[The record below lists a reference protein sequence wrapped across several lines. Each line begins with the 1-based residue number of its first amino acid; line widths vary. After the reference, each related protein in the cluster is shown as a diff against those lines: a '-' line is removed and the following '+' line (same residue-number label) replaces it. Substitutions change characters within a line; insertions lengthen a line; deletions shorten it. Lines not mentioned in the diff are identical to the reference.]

1 MNRLDT
7 FIWNDGLMDPSGV
20 RLMKPRSQG
29 MTMVIDKGLGMSAF
43 SDLLSLSAPYIDFIK
58 LGFGTSV
65 LYPPPILQE
74 KLRIAKEQGVIVYPG
89 GTFFEVAYQKNEI
102 SAFFTSLIHLG
113 FNYVEISDGT
123 ITLTNKERCHLI
135 REAKSRGLHVITE
148 CGKKA
153 QGSMLDINELEE
165 TFYSDIQ
172 WGAVFVIVEGRETGK
187 NAGIY
192 DKDGDLDENFLKEV
206 KRRIAPDLWPR
217 FMWEAPLKKQQVCL
231 IESFGRNVNI
241 GNVPGTD
248 VYSLECLRRGLRSD
262 TFSIGKE

>member
-7 FIWNDGLMDPSGV
+7 FIWNDGLIDPSGV

-29 MTMVIDKGLGMSAF
+29 MTMVIDKGLGISAF

-74 KLRIAKEQGVIVYPG
+74 KLRIAQERGVILYPG

-102 SAFFTSLIHLG
+102 PSYLDSLKSIG
-113 FNYVEISDGT
+113 FEYVEISDGT
-123 ITLTNKERCHLI
+123 ITLTHEERCNYI
-135 REAKSRGLHVITE
+135 GEAKARGFQVITE

-153 QGSMLDINELEE
+153 QGSTLTIDELEE
-165 TFYSDIQ
+165 TLYSDVEC
-172 WGAVFVIVEGRETGK
+172 GAAFVIVEGRETGK

-192 DKDGDLDENFLKEV
+192 DKEGDLDESFLQEIKN
-206 KRRIAPDLWPR
+206 RISADLLHR
-217 FMWEAPLKKQQVCL
+217 LIWEAPLKKQQVCL

-241 GNVPGTD
+241 GNIPGID
-248 VYSLECLRRGLRSD
+248 VFSLECLRRGLRSD
-262 TFSIGKE
+262 TFLIHG

>member
-29 MTMVIDKGLGMSAF
+29 MTMVIDKGLGISAF
-43 SDLLSLSAPYIDFIK
+43 SDLLSLSTPYIDFIK

-65 LYPPPILQE
+65 LYPPPILQD
-74 KLRIAKEQGVIVYPG
+74 KLCIARERGVILYPG

-102 SAFFTSLIHLG
+102 HTYLDSLRNLG
-113 FNYVEISDGT
+113 FDYVEISDGT
-123 ITLTNKERCHLI
+123 ISLTNEERCQFI
-135 REAKSRGLHVITE
+135 FEAKNRGFQVITE

-153 QGSMLDINELEE
+153 QGSILNIDELEE
-165 TFYSDIQ
+165 TLYSDVEC
-172 WGAVFVIVEGRETGK
+172 GAAYVIVEGRETGK

-192 DKDGDLDENFLKEV
+192 DKEGDLDEGFLEEIKT
-206 KRRIAPDLWPR
+206 RISSDLLQR
-217 FMWEAPLKKQQVCL
+217 LIWEAPLKKQQVCL

-241 GNVPGTD
+241 GNIPGID
-248 VYSLECLRRGLRSD
+248 VFSLECLRRGLRSD
-262 TFSIGKE
+262 TFPI